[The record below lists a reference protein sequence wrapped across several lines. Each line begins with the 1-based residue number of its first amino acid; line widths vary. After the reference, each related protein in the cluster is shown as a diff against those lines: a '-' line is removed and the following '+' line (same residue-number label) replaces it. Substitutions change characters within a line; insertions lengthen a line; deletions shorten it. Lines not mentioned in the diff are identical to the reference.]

1 MEFKSTLPDEQT
13 ILYGSF
19 ISGYSFS
26 VVPFFEGSDLFPTFL
41 CEVAEQSP
49 TKGACVES
57 KVRLVFGNGIEFVT
71 EKDSTFFADKKEKV
85 SLSPAANEAMKLFCL
100 DTSISNDKKNIGR
113 LSSQILKD
121 WFTTGNVTVLLLS
134 LIHI

>member
-1 MEFKSTLPDEQT
+1 MKQSKNGTIVQPQKENLRAKSKYAIDNKMEFVSTLPNEQT
-13 ILYGSF
+13 ILYGSV
-19 ISGYSFS
+19 ISCYSFS

-71 EKDSTFFADKKEKV
+71 EKDSTFFADIFVFHFGK
-85 SLSPAANEAMKLFCL
+85 
-100 DTSISNDKKNIGR
+100 
-113 LSSQILKD
+113 
-121 WFTTGNVTVLLLS
+121 
-134 LIHI
+134 